1 MDSGAGRPERVYGAT
16 GLRDR
21 RSAKAAS
28 GVGFRVGAEWSRASL
43 IAPVDEPYNVDDGL
57 RVASPLQW
65 WDEL

>member
-1 MDSGAGRPERVYGAT
+1 
-16 GLRDR
+16 
-21 RSAKAAS
+21 
-28 GVGFRVGAEWSRASL
+28 VGFRVGAEWSRASL